1 MNIGNIRHY
10 IHIVLAIT
18 CLLGVMGR
26 QHTAVAQSSAR
37 HYELGDVY
45 IFPDGSSLV
54 PFSSDSDVRSVKPA
68 ENSTLPNKT
77 NTASR
82 IDISRIKTLF
92 FLLSAVSIVLYTSH

>member
-1 MNIGNIRHY
+1 MNIGNIRYY

-45 IFPDGSSLV
+45 IFPDGSKGW
-54 PFSSDSDVRSVKPA
+54 SVM
-68 ENSTLPNKT
+68 
-77 NTASR
+77 
-82 IDISRIKTLF
+82 
-92 FLLSAVSIVLYTSH
+92 